1 MYVAF
6 QISQTGFSKQSM
18 GISLSNFSK
27 FLVSHLLAI
36 SDIITL
42 NICNVKLLPLIIH
55 KYSGNRAVNTDQALK
70 VLSSENI
77 AFLGYRLSSDNLLEM
92 GLSSGWKILVFIDSI
107 VLRLEVFK
115 FTVEQRRQG

>member
-1 MYVAF
+1 
-6 QISQTGFSKQSM
+6 
-18 GISLSNFSK
+18 
-27 FLVSHLLAI
+27 LLAI